1 MKQVYVLYDDRYRV
15 KARQAITLAD
25 LGSVVTIEGPKR
37 SLDQNAKLWAMLTD
51 ISEAQPH
58 GIAQPPDVWKCSFM
72 VACGHEIRTAKGIN
86 GETFPLGVKSS
97 ALTVKEMAD
106 LITFIYAWAD
116 EQGVDLP

>member
-1 MKQVYVLYDDRYRV
+1 MKLVYILHDDRYRV
-15 KARQAITLAD
+15 KARQSVTLSD
-25 LGSVVTIEGPKR
+25 LGSVVTIKGPTR

-58 GIAQPPDVWKCSFM
+58 GITQPPDLWKCSFM
-72 VACGHEIRTAKGIN
+72 VACGHEIRTARGIN